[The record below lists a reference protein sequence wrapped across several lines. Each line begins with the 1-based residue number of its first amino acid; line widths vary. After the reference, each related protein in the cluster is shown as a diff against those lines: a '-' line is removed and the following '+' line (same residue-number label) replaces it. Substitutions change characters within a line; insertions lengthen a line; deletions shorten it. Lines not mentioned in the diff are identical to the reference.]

1 MVKCKKCNQV
11 RYFHNLSE
19 LRTHQW
25 RKHAEIFSGFKENL
39 DKIHK
44 RGWTKEQHK
53 KYRASMKLRR
63 AQKQVPTVELVHVP
77 QPVSS
82 SNGEMTVSTLLGK
95 LREQK
100 DFMTNVVSLI
110 ENLVKG

>member
-1 MVKCKKCNQV
+1 MVRCKKCNQV

-25 RKHAEIFSGFKENL
+25 RKHPDIFSGFKKNL

-53 KYRASMKLRR
+53 KYRASMARYK
-63 AQKQVPTVELVHVP
+63 AQKLENTQTVELVKVI
-77 QPVSS
+77 QPNP
-82 SNGEMTVSTLLGK
+82 NGEMTVSTLLGK
-95 LREQK
+95 LKDQR
-100 DFMTNVVSLI
+100 DFMVNVVSMI
-110 ENLVKG
+110 ENIVKG